1 MSTAYIGILDQTG
14 YNYALVTENATPDK
28 AYPILNNHYNNL
40 SKIYELLATY
50 KTSAQFKHMKDR
62 LLNNEMRYSIK
73 YFIAN
78 QKDKPD
84 YAYVFN
90 TKTQKWY
97 CFDSNKNGFVSFT
110 KLLKY
115 V

>member
-40 SKIYELLATY
+40 SKIYELLTTY
-50 KTSAQFKHMKDR
+50 KTSAQFKPMKDR

-78 QKDKPD
+78 QK
-84 YAYVFN
+84 
-90 TKTQKWY
+90 KTNPITPMCLILKH
-97 CFDSNKNGFVSFT
+97 KNGTALIQT
-110 KLLKY
+110 KMDLSLSRNY
-115 V
+115 

>member
-14 YNYALVTENATPDK
+14 YNYALVTENTTPDK
-28 AYPILNNHYNNL
+28 AYPILNTHYNNL
-40 SKIYELLATY
+40 SKIYELLA
-50 KTSAQFKHMKDR
+50 MKDR

-78 QKDKPD
+78 QKDKPN

-97 CFDSNKNGFVSFT
+97 CFDSEKNGFVSFT